1 MIPERK
7 IHRER
12 LEAIRDWHLPKYSTG
27 VHVSRDETVQMAS
40 RVLAAEAKVAELEAT
55 IDTLNTAAR
64 ELSVDF
70 TRIVKECVQQ
80 HDIIERTTRG
90 YLLLKRL
97 TTSCVS
103 CAANS
108 QIIEETVNATLSNE
122 DML

>member
-1 MIPERK
+1 MSEPVIPEMWQTTYDLARAG
-7 IHRER
+7 HDTLAPQYVVQV
-12 LEAIRDWHLPKYSTG
+12 LEELG
-27 VHVSRDETVQMAS
+27 
-40 RVLAAEAKVAELEAT
+40 AAETKVAEQAAT

-90 YLLLKRL
+90 YLLLRKL

-108 QIIEETVNATLSNE
+108 QIIEETVNAALSKEDTL
-122 DML
+122 